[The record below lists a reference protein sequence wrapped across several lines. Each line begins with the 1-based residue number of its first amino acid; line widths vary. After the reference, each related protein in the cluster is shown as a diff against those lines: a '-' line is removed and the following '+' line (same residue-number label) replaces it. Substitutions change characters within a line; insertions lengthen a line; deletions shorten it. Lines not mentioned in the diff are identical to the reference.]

1 MKQNKNYQN
10 MNDQEIIYAY
20 TRNGVEYVT
29 PSLGLADKRITEGEI
44 TIIYNSDDQRASS

>member
-1 MKQNKNYQN
+1 
-10 MNDQEIIYAY
+10 MNDQEMIYAY

-44 TIIYNSDDQRASS
+44 TIIYDSDDQRTSS